1 MISWFVLTLE
11 LSARLQNTW
20 QCIRIYSNLLE
31 DTGKPVGKFTNT
43 VLALKESSQ
52 SILFRAVA
60 SFFVTR
66 GHYCKCQ
73 RHKPCRGV
81 WGILLQNILDLEALK
96 CYFQPLS
103 WDMSP
108 KNWPQRGVKRHV
120 FSVLTSAYFRG
131 PVNLKP
137 KVYPSTSTLNIS
149 QYCMT
154 FG

>member
-1 MISWFVLTLE
+1 MAVHPH
-11 LSARLQNTW
+11 LQ
-20 QCIRIYSNLLE
+20 QLE

-81 WGILLQNILDLEALK
+81 WGILLQNIFRLGGSEMLFSALVMRYVSK
-96 CYFQPLS
+96 
-103 WDMSP
+103 
-108 KNWPQRGVKRHV
+108 K
-120 FSVLTSAYFRG
+120 LTSKRCEKCLQ
-131 PVNLKP
+131 VL
-137 KVYPSTSTLNIS
+137 IS
-149 QYCMT
+149 EVLSI
-154 FG
+154 